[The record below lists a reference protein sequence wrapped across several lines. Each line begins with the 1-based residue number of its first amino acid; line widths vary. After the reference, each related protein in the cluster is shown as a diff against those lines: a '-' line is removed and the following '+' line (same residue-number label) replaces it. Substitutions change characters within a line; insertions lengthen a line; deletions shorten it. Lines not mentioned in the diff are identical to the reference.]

1 MNEGSSIL
9 THFIPLSTVVLN
21 QPEKKIL
28 IRKRRAP
35 FGGGASFP
43 MVVFQSPQMAPHH
56 LYKSPTS
63 FTPLAQ
69 LRCNGVFFC
78 KPRPVHAVI
87 ALWLWLE
94 QTGYSDN
101 LVTNVLALPGFMLNA
116 IVDETVT
123 CLNCIDDPKPV
134 PLPSSDANLI
144 PLLQCLTKGA
154 ISLQFFQENRIAVI
168 KGVAK
173 LVDEVCTRAF
183 QDILQQTFQNNAGN
197 GVAREGIYGTPAHVG
212 NLFSLMM
219 MDPVRPP
226 PSPLYYSG
234 VEPSPI
240 DVSAAEERPVPP
252 DERTIFLTFSKGYP
266 ISENEVKDFFTIKY
280 GDFIEAI
287 HMQEVNEVTE
297 QPLYARLVTRSPSSI
312 EVVLEGKRK
321 AKFSINGKH
330 VWARKFFRKSS
341 GSPRKSSSPPS
352 SQPTSPPATQD

>member
-1 MNEGSSIL
+1 MVLRSQWSSSKAHKWHLIISINHQPLLTHLPNSAAMGSSSAL
-9 THFIPLSTVVLN
+9 VTREEFNMFHSVDRELYARLVQNLGRNP
-21 QPEKKIL
+21 
-28 IRKRRAP
+28 
-35 FGGGASFP
+35 G
-43 MVVFQSPQMAPHH
+43 QSMQ
-56 LYKSPTS
+56 
-63 FTPLAQ
+63 
-69 LRCNGVFFC
+69 
-78 KPRPVHAVI
+78 VI

-197 GVAREGIYGTPAHVG
+197 GVAREGIYGTSAHVG

-234 VEPSPI
+234 VGGVTDLRTGTARVAPHTLNSTGVSQRHSPSPI
-240 DVSAAEERPVPP
+240 DLSAAEERPVPP

-266 ISENEVKDFFTIKY
+266 ISENEVKDFFT
-280 GDFIEAI
+280 
-287 HMQEVNEVTE
+287 M
-297 QPLYARLVTRSPSSI
+297 
-312 EVVLEGKRK
+312 
-321 AKFSINGKH
+321 
-330 VWARKFFRKSS
+330 
-341 GSPRKSSSPPS
+341 
-352 SQPTSPPATQD
+352 

>member
-1 MNEGSSIL
+1 MVLRSQWSSSKAHKWHLIISINHQPLLTHLPNSAAMGSSSAL
-9 THFIPLSTVVLN
+9 VTREEFNMFHSVDRELYARLVQNLGRNP
-21 QPEKKIL
+21 
-28 IRKRRAP
+28 
-35 FGGGASFP
+35 G
-43 MVVFQSPQMAPHH
+43 QSMQ
-56 LYKSPTS
+56 
-63 FTPLAQ
+63 
-69 LRCNGVFFC
+69 
-78 KPRPVHAVI
+78 VI

-212 NLFSLMM
+212 NLFSLVM
-219 MDPVRPP
+219 MDPVPPP
-226 PSPLYYSG
+226 PSPSYCSG
-234 VEPSPI
+234 VGGVTDLRTGTARVAPHTLNSTGVSQRHSPSPI

-266 ISENEVKDFFTIKY
+266 ISENEVKDFFT
-280 GDFIEAI
+280 
-287 HMQEVNEVTE
+287 M
-297 QPLYARLVTRSPSSI
+297 
-312 EVVLEGKRK
+312 
-321 AKFSINGKH
+321 
-330 VWARKFFRKSS
+330 
-341 GSPRKSSSPPS
+341 
-352 SQPTSPPATQD
+352 